1 MQFALNEKV
10 FNKKPLEQN
19 RIEPDSPQKD
29 GLEQDSLEQ
38 DSFEQG
44 LMKPRLARYN
54 SRNQHQAHARIQF
67 YATQVQRFL
76 TEINQIILDKDQQ
89 TKLALCSLFSGGH
102 VLFEDLPGLGKTTL
116 SSALSHL
123 AGLKFQRIQF
133 TNDMLASDV
142 IGINMFNQK
151 EHQFEFK
158 QGPIFTQILL
168 ADEINRCSPKTQS
181 ALLEAME
188 EGIVTV
194 DGVRYQLPQPFWV
207 IATQN
212 PLFQSG
218 TYALPESQLDRF
230 LMRLSLGYPSRQ
242 AEKILL
248 QQDSRHSL
256 ISTLQHIFTEHEVL
270 EIQQLCQS
278 VKMAELVLEYILDL
292 ANETRKGRHGLSTRG
307 VLALKKAA
315 QSYAFIEQRHFVT
328 VDDVQAV
335 FVAVTSHRIGLD
347 AVETQQ
353 LMQRVAVQG

>member
-1 MQFALNEKV
+1 MLWGTEKTKMAEQAGLPDEQQLAAFYPKINEFLK
-10 FNKKPLEQN
+10 
-19 RIEPDSPQKD
+19 
-29 GLEQDSLEQ
+29 
-38 DSFEQG
+38 
-44 LMKPRLARYN
+44 
-54 SRNQHQAHARIQF
+54 
-67 YATQVQRFL
+67 QV
-76 TEINQIILDKDQQ
+76 NQIILDKNQQ
-89 TKLALCSLFSGGH
+89 ATLALCSLLAGGH

-116 SSALSHL
+116 ASSLAQL

-188 EGIVTV
+188 EGLTTV
-194 DGVRYQLPQPFWV
+194 DGVRYALPQPFWV

-242 AEKILL
+242 AEKALMQQSPRQELIAGLAHVFQEQDILQL
-248 QQDSRHSL
+248 QQL
-256 ISTLQHIFTEHEVL
+256 A
-270 EIQQLCQS
+270 QQIYTGD
-278 VKMAELVLEYILDL
+278 AVLEYMLDL
-292 ANETRKGRHGLSTRG
+292 AEETRKGRQGLSTRG

-315 QSYAFIEQRHFVT
+315 QAHALIAQRGFVT
-328 VDDVQAV
+328 PDDVQAV
-335 FVAVTSHRIGLD
+335 FNAVVAHRIG
-347 AVETQQ
+347 ASEAETHQ
-353 LMQRVAVQG
+353 LMQQVSIA

>member
-1 MQFALNEKV
+1 MNKVQKQPLSETENQLKEK
-10 FNKKPLEQN
+10 
-19 RIEPDSPQKD
+19 IT
-29 GLEQDSLEQ
+29 
-38 DSFEQG
+38 
-44 LMKPRLARYN
+44 
-54 SRNQHQAHARIQF
+54 F
-67 YATQVQRFL
+67 YADKIDLFL
-76 TEINQIILDKDQQ
+76 NQINQIILDKDHQ
-89 TKLALCSLFSGGH
+89 TKLALCSLLSGGH

-123 AGLKFQRIQF
+123 AGLQFQRIQF

-158 QGPIFTQILL
+158 KGPIFTQILL

-194 DGVRYQLPQPFWV
+194 DGERYHLPKPFWV

-230 LMRLSLGYPSRQ
+230 LMRLSLGYPSRH

-248 QQDSRHSL
+248 QQNTRQSF
-256 ISTLQHIFTEHEVL
+256 ISTLTHIFSEQDVL

-278 VKMAELVLEYILDL
+278 VAVGDLVLDYILDL
-292 ANETRKGRHGLSTRG
+292 AN
-307 VLALKKAA
+307 
-315 QSYAFIEQRHFVT
+315 
-328 VDDVQAV
+328 
-335 FVAVTSHRIGLD
+335 
-347 AVETQQ
+347 
-353 LMQRVAVQG
+353 